1 MTSAELL
8 DKMTPS
14 EQHRYFAQLNSDGLN
29 YDQSDVFC
37 RLIKDA
43 ARCNRYNSD
52 IFYDMNIID
61 RRMHEFVSSEKFD
74 PIWIGFRKNGV
85 DCTEFVLNRVS
96 DKSVYGEMNKNYF
109 ALYSITVEKKD
120 NYFYDVILNEYYV

>member
-14 EQHRYFAQLNSDGLN
+14 EQHWYFAQLNSDGLN

-43 ARCNRYNSD
+43 ARCNRFNSD

-61 RRMHEFVSSEKFD
+61 RRMREFVSADKFD

-85 DCTEFVLNRVS
+85 DGTEFVLHRVRNAY
-96 DKSVYGEMNKNYF
+96 VYGEMSKNYF

-120 NYFYDVILNEYYV
+120 DCFYDVILNEYYV